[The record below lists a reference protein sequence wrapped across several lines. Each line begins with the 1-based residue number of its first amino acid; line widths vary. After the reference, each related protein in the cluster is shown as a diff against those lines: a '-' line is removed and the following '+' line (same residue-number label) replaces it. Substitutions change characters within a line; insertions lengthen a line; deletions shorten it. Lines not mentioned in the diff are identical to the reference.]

1 VTRKRSRQEDINT
14 NADVNVRDNTLKT
27 LQEGNSN
34 GWIEEDESTD
44 GGNCGK
50 NGDNAEAAQKD
61 SNLKNPVPTKSFG
74 TDG

>member
-1 VTRKRSRQEDINT
+1 VTRKRSRQEDGNID
-14 NADVNVRDNTLKT
+14 ADVNVRDNTLKT

-50 NGDNAEAAQKD
+50 NGDKAGDAQKD
-61 SNLKNPVPTKSFG
+61 SNMKNPVPTKSFS